1 MTGGNEGRRHDRA
14 VTLGLVAAGG
24 AFGATARFVME
35 GVVVAIGGS
44 TLVAVVLVNVLG
56 AFLLG
61 WAFVGLDPRA
71 ARLVDAEKAF
81 TDLPEARSRHR
92 ILAAFLATGFCG
104 AFTTY
109 SSLAREFLP
118 LVRTGAWLEGAS
130 WLIGILAIGLV
141 ALVAGIRTGRRF
153 RD

>member
-1 MTGGNEGRRHDRA
+1 MTLA
-14 VTLGLVAAGG
+14 LVAAGG

-35 GVVVAIGGS
+35 GVVMAIGGS
-44 TLVAVVLVNVLG
+44 TLLAVVLVNALG

-61 WAFVGLDPRA
+61 WAFVGLDSRA
-71 ARLVDAEKAF
+71 ARLMAAERAF

-109 SSLAREFLP
+109 SSLARELLP
-118 LVRTGAWLEGAS
+118 LVRTGAWLVGAS
-130 WLIGILAIGLV
+130 WLTGILAIGLV
-141 ALVAGIRTGRRF
+141 ALATGIRTGRRF
-153 RD
+153 RN